1 MKVLLTNDDGI
12 GAIGLNAM
20 RRALLEVP
28 GVELAVIAPD
38 SNRSATARSITTHQ
52 PLWVEEFDFADGT
65 SGFATDGTP
74 VDCVR
79 FAALGLIDFE
89 PELIVSGINHGS
101 NLGDDITYSGTVA
114 AALEGIVLGI
124 PAIAVSQQAD
134 HGEMDFRAA
143 RSWGR
148 EDFAQA
154 AAFVARMVEELERVP
169 MPAGTLLNV
178 NCPIGE
184 IRGAQATRLGKRIY
198 NDRMQLTEEA
208 DGRRRYRIYGEMPGY
223 QHEDGTDFAA
233 MADGCI
239 AVTPL
244 HFDLTDQAGVR
255 EARRLRPRRAARAGR
270 AGSVSAAAEDRAAE
284 LRRALDHHN
293 HRYYVLDD
301 PEVSD
306 ADYDA
311 QLNELRDLEA
321 EHPELR
327 TPDSPTQRVGAEP
340 LDKFEQVRHLQP
352 MLSLANA
359 RNEEEMAAWVLRS
372 ERYLARQGVEM
383 GDVRFV
389 TEPKIDGLAISLV
402 YEDGVLV
409 RGATRGN
416 GEIGEEVTQNL
427 RTIGSIP
434 LRIDDAPPLLEV
446 RGEIYLPLAAFA
458 RLNEQRAE
466 AGEPT
471 YANPRNTAAGSIRQL
486 DPQLAA
492 SRPLS
497 IWCYSVG
504 ALEGISFETH
514 WESLEWLRAHGFKV
528 NRDVEIHDSVDEVVA
543 ACRAWQERRDRLDF
557 EIDGVVVKVDDL
569 ELQTQLGV
577 VGREPR
583 GAIAWKFPPTTAT
596 TMLRGVAW
604 NVGRTGHMVPFA
616 MLEPVQVSGVTVK
629 LATLH
634 NEEDLRRKDVREGD
648 EVIVMRAGDV
658 IPQVVSPTAKAQK
671 RKGRSAPME
680 PPAKCPACGTPTVKA
695 EGAVFTIC
703 PNRTGC
709 PGQVFQAVKH
719 FVGAMDID
727 GLGEENVRRFLTEGV
742 IENMADLYDLSVERL
757 AELEGFAE
765 ISARNLVAAIEQ
777 SKQQPFHLVLY
788 ALGIPGIGYVN
799 ARNLTRNLRSMDA
812 LLAASEEEL
821 AEVEGV
827 GPIMARTVAE
837 TLSEELTRELV
848 ARLAGYGLHMEEEG
862 AAPPAEGPLV
872 GKTLVLT
879 GTLPNLTR
887 PDATARIEAAGGR

>member
-1 MKVLLTNDDGI
+1 V
-12 GAIGLNAM
+12 
-20 RRALLEVP
+20 
-28 GVELAVIAPD
+28 
-38 SNRSATARSITTHQ
+38 SAT
-52 PLWVEEFDFADGT
+52 
-65 SGFATDGTP
+65 
-74 VDCVR
+74 
-79 FAALGLIDFE
+79 
-89 PELIVSGINHGS
+89 
-101 NLGDDITYSGTVA
+101 
-114 AALEGIVLGI
+114 
-124 PAIAVSQQAD
+124 
-134 HGEMDFRAA
+134 
-143 RSWGR
+143 
-148 EDFAQA
+148 
-154 AAFVARMVEELERVP
+154 
-169 MPAGTLLNV
+169 
-178 NCPIGE
+178 
-184 IRGAQATRLGKRIY
+184 
-198 NDRMQLTEEA
+198 
-208 DGRRRYRIYGEMPGY
+208 
-223 QHEDGTDFAA
+223 
-233 MADGCI
+233 
-239 AVTPL
+239 
-244 HFDLTDQAGVR
+244 
-255 EARRLRPRRAARAGR
+255 
-270 AGSVSAAAEDRAAE
+270 AEDRADE
-284 LRRALDHHN
+284 LRRTLDRHN

-306 ADYDA
+306 SEYDA
-311 QLNELRDLEA
+311 LLNELRDLEA

-340 LDKFEQVRHLQP
+340 LDKFEQVPHLQP

-359 RNEEEMAAWVLRS
+359 RNEEEMTAWVLRS

-389 TEPKIDGLAISLV
+389 TEPKVDGLAISLV

-427 RTIGSIP
+427 RTIKAIP
-434 LRIDDAPPLLEV
+434 LRIEDAPPLLEV

-504 ALEGISFETH
+504 ALEGLAFDTH
-514 WESLEWLRAHGFKV
+514 WESLEWLRDHGFKV
-528 NRDVEIHDSVDEVVA
+528 HRDVEIHDTVDQVVA
-543 ACRAWQERRDRLDF
+543 ACRAWEERRDRLDF

-569 ELQTQLGV
+569 DLQRQLGV

-596 TMLRGVAW
+596 TLLNGVAW

-671 RKGRSAPME
+671 RKGRSKPME
-680 PPAKCPACGTPTVKA
+680 PPSKCPACGTPTVKP
-695 EGAVFTIC
+695 EDGVWTIC

-719 FVGAMDID
+719 FVGAMGID
-727 GLGEENVRRFLTEGV
+727 GLGEENVRRFLTDGL
-742 IENMADLYDLSVERL
+742 IENMADLYELTVERL

-765 ISARNLVAAIEQ
+765 ISARNLVEAIEG
-777 SKQQPFHLVLY
+777 SK
-788 ALGIPGIGYVN
+788 
-799 ARNLTRNLRSMDA
+799 
-812 LLAASEEEL
+812 
-821 AEVEGV
+821 
-827 GPIMARTVAE
+827 
-837 TLSEELTRELV
+837 
-848 ARLAGYGLHMEEEG
+848 
-862 AAPPAEGPLV
+862 
-872 GKTLVLT
+872 
-879 GTLPNLTR
+879 
-887 PDATARIEAAGGR
+887 

>member
-1 MKVLLTNDDGI
+1 V
-12 GAIGLNAM
+12 
-20 RRALLEVP
+20 
-28 GVELAVIAPD
+28 
-38 SNRSATARSITTHQ
+38 SATA
-52 PLWVEEFDFADGT
+52 EE
-65 SGFATDGTP
+65 
-74 VDCVR
+74 
-79 FAALGLIDFE
+79 
-89 PELIVSGINHGS
+89 
-101 NLGDDITYSGTVA
+101 
-114 AALEGIVLGI
+114 
-124 PAIAVSQQAD
+124 
-134 HGEMDFRAA
+134 
-143 RSWGR
+143 
-148 EDFAQA
+148 
-154 AAFVARMVEELERVP
+154 
-169 MPAGTLLNV
+169 
-178 NCPIGE
+178 
-184 IRGAQATRLGKRIY
+184 
-198 NDRMQLTEEA
+198 
-208 DGRRRYRIYGEMPGY
+208 
-223 QHEDGTDFAA
+223 
-233 MADGCI
+233 
-239 AVTPL
+239 
-244 HFDLTDQAGVR
+244 
-255 EARRLRPRRAARAGR
+255 
-270 AGSVSAAAEDRAAE
+270 RAAE
-284 LRRALDHHN
+284 LRRTLDRHN

-306 ADYDA
+306 SEYDA
-311 QLNELRDLEA
+311 LLNELRDLEA

-340 LDKFEQVRHLQP
+340 LDKFEQVPHLQP

-359 RNEEEMAAWVLRS
+359 RNEEEMTAWVLRS

-389 TEPKIDGLAISLV
+389 TEPKVDGLAISLV

-427 RTIGSIP
+427 RTIKAIP
-434 LRIDDAPPLLEV
+434 LRIEDAPPLLEV

-504 ALEGISFETH
+504 ALEGLSFETH
-514 WESLEWLRAHGFKV
+514 WESLEWLRDHGFKV
-528 NRDVEIHDSVDEVVA
+528 HRDVEIHDTVDQVVG
-543 ACRAWQERRDRLDF
+543 ACRAWEERRDRLDF

-569 ELQTQLGV
+569 DLQRQLGV

-596 TMLRGVAW
+596 TLLNGVAW

-634 NEEDLRRKDVREGD
+634 NEEDLRRKDVRDGD

-671 RKGRSAPME
+671 RRGRSKPME
-680 PPAKCPACGTPTVKA
+680 PPSKCPACGTPTVKP
-695 EGAVFTIC
+695 EGGVWTIC

-727 GLGEENVRRFLTEGV
+727 GLGEENVRRFLTEGL
-742 IENMADLYDLSVERL
+742 IQNMADLYDLTVERL

-765 ISARNLVAAIEQ
+765 ISARNLVEAIEG
-777 SKQQPFHLVLY
+777 SKRQPFHLVLY

-799 ARNLTRNLRSMDA
+799 ARNLARGLRSMDA
-812 LLAASEEEL
+812 LLEASAEQL

-827 GPIMARTVAE
+827 GPIMAQTVTE
-837 TLSEELTRELV
+837 TLAEDRTRELV
-848 ARLAGYGLHMEEEG
+848 ERLRGYGLHMEEEG

-887 PDATARIEAAGGR
+887 PDATARIEAAGGKVTGSVSKKTDYLVAGADPGTKLTKAQDLGTEVLDEDGLLALLPADSPEPAEAPPRRRR

>member
-1 MKVLLTNDDGI
+1 
-12 GAIGLNAM
+12 
-20 RRALLEVP
+20 
-28 GVELAVIAPD
+28 
-38 SNRSATARSITTHQ
+38 
-52 PLWVEEFDFADGT
+52 
-65 SGFATDGTP
+65 
-74 VDCVR
+74 
-79 FAALGLIDFE
+79 
-89 PELIVSGINHGS
+89 
-101 NLGDDITYSGTVA
+101 
-114 AALEGIVLGI
+114 
-124 PAIAVSQQAD
+124 
-134 HGEMDFRAA
+134 
-143 RSWGR
+143 
-148 EDFAQA
+148 
-154 AAFVARMVEELERVP
+154 
-169 MPAGTLLNV
+169 
-178 NCPIGE
+178 
-184 IRGAQATRLGKRIY
+184 
-198 NDRMQLTEEA
+198 
-208 DGRRRYRIYGEMPGY
+208 
-223 QHEDGTDFAA
+223 
-233 MADGCI
+233 
-239 AVTPL
+239 
-244 HFDLTDQAGVR
+244 
-255 EARRLRPRRAARAGR
+255 
-270 AGSVSAAAEDRAAE
+270 VSAAAEDRAAE

-596 TMLRGVAW
+596 TILRGVAW

-757 AELEGFAE
+757 ADLEGFAE

-799 ARNLTRNLRSMDA
+799 ARNLARNLRSMDA

-827 GPIMARTVAE
+827 GPIMARTVVE

-887 PDATARIEAAGGR
+887 PDATARIEAAGGKVTGSVSKKTDYLVAGADPGTKLTKAQELGTEVLDEEGLLALVPDEAPAAVTPPRRRR

>member
-1 MKVLLTNDDGI
+1 
-12 GAIGLNAM
+12 
-20 RRALLEVP
+20 
-28 GVELAVIAPD
+28 
-38 SNRSATARSITTHQ
+38 
-52 PLWVEEFDFADGT
+52 
-65 SGFATDGTP
+65 
-74 VDCVR
+74 
-79 FAALGLIDFE
+79 
-89 PELIVSGINHGS
+89 VS
-101 NLGDDITYSGTVA
+101 TK
-114 AALEGIVLGI
+114 
-124 PAIAVSQQAD
+124 PA
-134 HGEMDFRAA
+134 
-143 RSWGR
+143 
-148 EDFAQA
+148 
-154 AAFVARMVEELERVP
+154 
-169 MPAGTLLNV
+169 N
-178 NCPIGE
+178 
-184 IRGAQATRLGKRIY
+184 
-198 NDRMQLTEEA
+198 
-208 DGRRRYRIYGEMPGY
+208 
-223 QHEDGTDFAA
+223 
-233 MADGCI
+233 
-239 AVTPL
+239 
-244 HFDLTDQAGVR
+244 
-255 EARRLRPRRAARAGR
+255 
-270 AGSVSAAAEDRAAE
+270 RAAE
-284 LRRALDHHN
+284 LRRVLEHHN

-306 ADYDA
+306 SEYDGL
-311 QLNELRDLEA
+311 LNELRDLEA
-321 EHPELR
+321 ENPELR

-359 RNEEEMAAWVLRS
+359 RNEEEMAAWVVRS

-402 YEDGVLV
+402 YEDGVFV

-427 RTIGSIP
+427 RTIGAIP
-434 LRIDDAPPLLEV
+434 LRVDDAPALLEV
-446 RGEIYLPLAAFA
+446 RGEVYLPLAAFV

-497 IWCYSVG
+497 MWCYGLG
-504 ALEGISFETH
+504 ALDGIEFDTH
-514 WESLEWLRAHGFKV
+514 WEQLEWLREHGFRV
-528 NRDVEIHDSVDEVVA
+528 NRDVEIHDTVDEVVA
-543 ACRAWQERRDRLDF
+543 ACRAWEERRDRLDF

-569 ELQTQLGV
+569 DLQRQLGV

-583 GAIAWKFPPTTAT
+583 GAIAWKFPPTMAT
-596 TMLRGVAW
+596 TTLNGVAW

-634 NEEDLRRKDVREGD
+634 NEEDLRRKDVRDGD

-671 RKGRSAPME
+671 RKGRSAPPE
-680 PPAKCPACGTPTVKA
+680 PPAKCPACGTPTVKP
-695 EGAVFTIC
+695 EGGVWTIC

-727 GLGEENVRRFLTEGV
+727 GLGEENARRFLSEGV
-742 IENMADLYDLSVERL
+742 IESFADLYDLTVERL

-765 ISARNLVAAIEQ
+765 ISARNLIAAIEE
-777 SKQQPFHLVLY
+777 SKQQPFHLALY

-799 ARNLTRNLRSMDA
+799 ARNLTRHFRSMDE
-812 LLAASEEEL
+812 LMAATEEEL

-827 GPIMARTVAE
+827 GPIMAKTVHE
-837 TLSEELTRELV
+837 TLGEERTRDLV
-848 ARLAGYGLHMEEEG
+848 ERLRDHGLQMEEEG
-862 AAPPAEGPLV
+862 PEAPAEGPLV

-879 GTLPNLTR
+879 GTMPNLTR
-887 PDATARIEAAGGR
+887 PQATARIEAAGGKVTGSVSKKTDFLVAGDDPGTKLTKAQELGTEVLDEDGLLALLPADAPPVAAAPRRRR